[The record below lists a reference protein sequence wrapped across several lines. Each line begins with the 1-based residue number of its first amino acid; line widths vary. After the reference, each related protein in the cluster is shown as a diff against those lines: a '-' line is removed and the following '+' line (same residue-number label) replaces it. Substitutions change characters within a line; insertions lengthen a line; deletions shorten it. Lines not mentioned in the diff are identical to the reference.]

1 MEKPDSTRYIFHMG
15 LRKNV
20 RYNAS
25 GQVYIAEI
33 TDTGA
38 MLKNLSAGG
47 LCIKSSGF
55 MNIAPNT
62 KLTVDIVPEEDSSVQ
77 PFTVDIEAKWIRSQK
92 GQSESGFIIIVPPG
106 TQAETLLRQYVEFLA
121 ERSQEAS

>member
-1 MEKPDSTRYIFHMG
+1 MEKPGGAGYISRMG

-25 GQVYIAEI
+25 GRVYIAEI
-33 TDTGA
+33 TDA
-38 MLKNLSAGG
+38 VLKNLSVCG
-47 LCIKSSGF
+47 LCLKSGGF

-62 KLTVDIVPEEDSSVQ
+62 KLTVDIVPEEDSCVH

-92 GQSESGFIIIVPPG
+92 GQSESGFVIIVPPG
-106 TQAETLLRQYVEFLA
+106 TQAETLLKQYVEYLA
-121 ERSQEAS
+121 EHSP